1 MPTHQILKSGAFCET
16 EGGYFSGKI
25 RFPDGTIFG
34 VITAPKAEG
43 QYSGIWLPSYDDV
56 PGATSCF
63 DSKANTIA
71 MAEAGSPI
79 AQKALAITINGHSD
93 WVIPARDVLEIQY
106 RAHKPTA
113 QTNYVY
119 RSGDNPSSVP
129 AGYPY
134 TKAIPVQC
142 PDSLFQQGGAEAF
155 DADWHWSS
163 TQCSPLSAWGQNFDD
178 GGQDRGTKYG
188 EGAVRLVRLIQLTA

>member
-1 MPTHQILKSGAFCET
+1 MTQPQVNQFIT
-16 EGGYFSGKI
+16 EAGGFFSGTI
-25 RFPDGTIFG
+25 RINDALFG
-34 VITAPKAEG
+34 VITAPRAEG

-56 PGATSCF
+56 PGAASCF

-79 AQKALAITINGHSD
+79 AQQALATTINGFSD

-113 QTNYVY
+113 ETNYTY

-134 TKAIPVQC
+134 TETIPAQC
-142 PDSLFQQGGAEAF
+142 SAPLFQEDGAEAF
-155 DADWHWSS
+155 DSAWYWSS
-163 TQCSPLSAWGQNFDD
+163 TQSSPYGAWCQYFDD
-178 GGQDRGTKYG
+178 GTQYCNCKDYVGV
-188 EGAVRLVRLIQLTA
+188 VRLVRLIQLSA

>member
-1 MPTHQILKSGAFCET
+1 MNQHQVNHFIAEA
-16 EGGYFSGKI
+16 GGFFSGTI
-25 RFPDGTIFG
+25 RISDALFG

-56 PGATSCF
+56 PGAASCF

-79 AQKALAITINGHSD
+79 AQQALATTINGFSD

-106 RAHKPTA
+106 RAHKPT
-113 QTNYVY
+113 TDKNYVY
-119 RSGDNPSSVP
+119 RNGDNPSSVP

-134 TKAIPVQC
+134 TKAIPAQC
-142 PDSLFQQGGAEAF
+142 PDPLFQEGGSEAF
-155 DADWHWSS
+155 DAEWHWSS
-163 TQCSPLSAWGQNFDD
+163 TQCSPYNAWGQYL
-178 GGQDRGTKYG
+178 GGGNQDYYG
-188 EGAVRLVRLIQLTA
+188 KNYEGVVRLVRLIQLTA

>member
-1 MPTHQILKSGAFCET
+1 MTQYQVNQFIAEA
-16 EGGYFSGKI
+16 GGFFSGTI
-25 RFPDGTIFG
+25 RINDALFG

-79 AQKALAITINGHSD
+79 AQRALATTINGFSD

-106 RAHKPTA
+106 RAHKPTTE
-113 QTNYVY
+113 TNYVY

-134 TKAIPVQC
+134 TESIPAQC
-142 PDSLFQQGGAEAF
+142 PDALFQEDGEEAF
-155 DADWHWSS
+155 DAAWYWSS
-163 TQCSPLSAWGQNFDD
+163 TQCSPNFAWDQYFD
-178 GGQDRGTKYG
+178 GGYQDYDGKHD
-188 EGAVRLVRLIQLTA
+188 EGVVRLVRLIQLTA

>member
-1 MPTHQILKSGAFCET
+1 MSQHQINQFIT
-16 EGGYFSGKI
+16 EAGGFFSGTI
-25 RFPDGTIFG
+25 RINDTLFG

-43 QYSGIWLPSYDDV
+43 QYRGIWLPSYDDV
-56 PGATSCF
+56 PGAASCF

-79 AQKALAITINGHSD
+79 AQQALATKINGFSD

-106 RAHKPTA
+106 RAHKPATE
-113 QTNYVY
+113 TNCVY

-134 TKAIPVQC
+134 TKAFPAQC
-142 PDSLFQQGGAEAF
+142 PDPLFQEGGAEAF

-163 TQCSPLSAWGQNFDD
+163 TQCSPNYAWGQYFDD
-178 GGQDRGTKYG
+178 GNQGSTIKNN
-188 EGAVRLVRLIQLTA
+188 EGVVRLVRLIQLTA

>member
-1 MPTHQILKSGAFCET
+1 MSQHQVNHFIAEA
-16 EGGYFSGKI
+16 GGFFSGTI
-25 RFPDGTIFG
+25 RINDALYG

-79 AQKALAITINGHSD
+79 ALKALATTINGHSD

-113 QTNYVY
+113 KTNYVY

-134 TKAIPVQC
+134 TKAFPAQC
-142 PDSLFQQGGAEAF
+142 PDPLFQEGGAEAF

-163 TQCSPLSAWGQNFDD
+163 TQSSPSHAWYQSFVVGDQVN
-178 GGQDRGTKYG
+178 GIKIL
-188 EGAVRLVRLIQLTA
+188 EGVVRLVRLIQLTA

>member
-1 MPTHQILKSGAFCET
+1 MNQYQVNQFIT
-16 EGGYFSGKI
+16 EAGGFFSGTVRI
-25 RFPDGTIFG
+25 NDALFG

-71 MAEAGSPI
+71 MAAAGSPI
-79 AQKALAITINGHSD
+79 AQKALATTINGHSD

-106 RAHKPTA
+106 RAHKPT
-113 QTNYVY
+113 TEKNYGY
-119 RSGDNPSSVP
+119 RSGDNASSVP

-134 TKAIPVQC
+134 TGTFPAQC
-142 PDSLFQQGGAEAF
+142 QDPLFQEGGSEAF
-155 DADWHWSS
+155 DTDWYFSS
-163 TQCSPLSAWGQNFDD
+163 TQCSPYGAWIQGFGGGHQNVSSM
-178 GGQDRGTKYG
+178 YY
-188 EGAVRLVRLIQLTA
+188 EGVVRLVRLIQLTA

>member
-1 MPTHQILKSGAFCET
+1 MSQHQVNQFIPEA
-16 EGGYFSGKI
+16 GGFFSGTI
-25 RFPDGTIFG
+25 RINDTLFG

-56 PGATSCF
+56 PGAMSCF
-63 DSKANTIA
+63 DSRANTIA

-79 AQKALAITINGHSD
+79 AQRALATTINGHSD

-106 RAHKPTA
+106 RAHKPT
-113 QTNYVY
+113 TESNYVY

-134 TKAIPVQC
+134 TKALPAQC
-142 PDSLFQQGGAEAF
+142 ADALFQEGGAEAF
-155 DADWHWSS
+155 DTDWYWSS
-163 TQCSPLSAWGQNFDD
+163 TQCSPYSAWIQGFVVGNQYYY
-178 GGQDRGTKYG
+178 GKYDF
-188 EGAVRLVRLIQLTA
+188 EGVVRLVRLIQLTA